1 MKQGKN
7 IVKQVRS
14 KDVPLSTDAPS
25 SLELTVVPGKLI
37 QETGT

>member
-14 KDVPLSTDAPS
+14 KDVPLRLIA
-25 SLELTVVPGKLI
+25 LVLALTFVPKRLI